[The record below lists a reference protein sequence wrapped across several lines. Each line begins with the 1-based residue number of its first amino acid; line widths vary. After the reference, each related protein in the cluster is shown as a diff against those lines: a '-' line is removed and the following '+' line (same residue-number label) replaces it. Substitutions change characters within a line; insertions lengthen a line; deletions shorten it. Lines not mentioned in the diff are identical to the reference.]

1 MKYVD
6 NCTPEERERRALAAM
21 KEMEKDYNFVPD
33 MTDDEGDYALMKAL
47 GTKLEDLPE
56 EEDRKNYAAYLK
68 ANP

>member
-6 NCTPEERERRALAAM
+6 PCTPEERERRQLLAM
-21 KEMEKDYNFVPD
+21 QEIDKDYSFVPD
-33 MTDDEGDYALMKAL
+33 MTDDAGDYALMKFL
-47 GTKLEDLPE
+47 GTKIEDLPE